1 MDKKEVVE
9 EGEEE
14 EGGQGEVVKR
24 GPSIGE
30 VGGRQKIVCFLGV
43 YS

>member
-1 MDKKEVVE
+1 MEKEEDE
-9 EGEEE
+9 EKEEE
-14 EGGQGEVVKR
+14 RGQGEVVTR